1 MRANEFLNEHKK
13 GVIAKKYNSKPRP
26 AVNHSIE
33 FAKQRAKANTPTP
46 VNEDPLEKIDV
57 LKQFAKDA
65 PSLPPKPAITATS
78 ATPKPTITNK
88 ATPKPTTKPAPK
100 PVKTTV
106 ALEPAGMGSTIEQA
120 AKTDGIYGAHLANF
134 MAQCKVETADFTSLH
149 EWASGEKYEGRL
161 DLGNTQPGDGV
172 RFKGRGFI
180 HLTGRGDY
188 TKCNKDCGWENTKT
202 DIVKNPELVA
212 TNINVA
218 VQSALWYWNRYI
230 RKNYKATSIVAV
242 STRVNGTNPNGL
254 NARINAF
261 KDYCTKLGIQIQGI
275 AMPTKKYP
283 KNVAYFDPEDPDAAY
298 AGGEFEPTNVAQDD
312 TVIQTDLA

>member
-65 PSLPPKPAITATS
+65 PTVSNQTTAPAIATKPAPA
-78 ATPKPTITNK
+78 KP
-88 ATPKPTTKPAPK
+88 APAKPAPAKPAPK

-161 DLGNTQPGDGV
+161 DLGNTQPGDGK

-180 HLTGRGDY
+180 HRTGRGDY

-275 AMPTKKYP
+275 AMPTKKHP
-283 KNVAYFDPEDPDAAY
+283 TNVAYFDPEDPNAAY
-298 AGGEFEPTNVAQDD
+298 AGGEVEPTNVAQAD